1 MFPCVVC
8 ASWGHFQHSADP
20 SEVVV
25 PLRCKTVVRGQF
37 CDRTELA
44 CSNLDEGVPVSFND
58 SFELRKN
65 SPVGVQ
71 PVCATM

>member
-1 MFPCVVC
+1 MPI
-8 ASWGHFQHSADP
+8 
-20 SEVVV
+20 
-25 PLRCKTVVRGQF
+25 RCKTVVRGQF